1 MCENSNDQIQTL
13 FSALQ
18 SAQKK
23 NKEAEAEISLLRKKL
38 EIKEKEL
45 DDLRESKDKMRD
57 HLMEG
62 NIRIYDRESEK
73 IYTIDEQEKEIHGL
87 KNEIFRYKKQ
97 ITDLQEYILELE
109 KLLEEKD
116 KDPKWERLQNA
127 GKNEETK

>member
-45 DDLRESKDKMRD
+45 DDLRESKDKLRD